1 LLSKPMKTTRL
12 RAKEDIVS
20 AAHAFAVA
28 LSEGKGNI
36 ASAKVGPSDSSPI
49 HDDLAAKLSPS
60 MPGHSQSVAGR
71 ESRAPENGAD
81 QAEKR
86 PTISIVSHP
95 SIGLGAPIR
104 RGKWRRSIAATIIA
118 ITFLFGG
125 TLLMVKASPVEIV
138 RDAYVRIVAEFQK
151 RTGLE
156 NVGLDTTARKAAD
169 REGITKGTER
179 NATEAN
185 LADEAAARRKKQ
197 EEHDAAEQRPTT
209 EAVRKAAEDEA
220 RVVAPEMAQRPA
232 AEDTRHMAEPVERKA
247 VAQKSKSDAEIRN
260 EAQRAEA
267 GLNLSEQ
274 DRKKVQASLSA
285 LGNQVPVT
293 GYFGPVTRTMIAA
306 WQNKQGLPETG
317 FVNDSQLLALHEQ
330 AALPRRADQAKPVAQ
345 QPEKVEAALNLS
357 EQDRKKVQVALSSL
371 GHPIPTPTGYF
382 GPRTRAMITAWQKA
396 QGLAE
401 TGYLTEAQLATL
413 WQQAT
418 PALSKYNQIQRKPG
432 QD

>member
-1 LLSKPMKTTRL
+1 MKATRL

-28 LSEGKGNI
+28 LSEGNGNV
-36 ASAKVGPSDSSPI
+36 ASAKVGSADPSPI
-49 HDDLAAKLSPS
+49 DGDLAAKSSPS
-60 MPGHSQSVAGR
+60 TGQSVAGR

-95 SIGLGAPIR
+95 SIGQGAPIR

-118 ITFLFGG
+118 LIFLSGG

-138 RDAYVRIVAEFQK
+138 RDAYVRTVAEFQK

-156 NVGLDTTARKAAD
+156 NVGWDTTARKAAD
-169 REGITKGTER
+169 REGITKETER
-179 NATEAN
+179 NATEAK
-185 LADEAAARRKKQ
+185 LADEAAARQKKQ
-197 EEHDAAEQRPTT
+197 EDEAHDAAEQRPTT

-220 RVVAPEMAQRPA
+220 RVVAPEIAQRPA
-232 AEDTRHMAEPVERKA
+232 AEDSRLMAEPVERKA
-247 VAQKSKSDAEIRN
+247 AAQKSKSDAEIRN

-317 FVNDSQLLALHEQ
+317 FLNDSQLLALHEQ
-330 AALPRRADQAKPVAQ
+330 AAPTKRADQAKPVAQ
-345 QPEKVEAALNLS
+345 QPEKVEAGLNLS
-357 EQDRKKVQVALSSL
+357 EQDRKKVQVALNSL
-371 GHPIPTPTGYF
+371 GHPIPTATGVF
-382 GPRTRAMITAWQKA
+382 GRRTRAMITAWQKA

-413 WQQAT
+413 WQQAA
-418 PALSKYNQIQRKPG
+418 PALSKFNQVQRKPG
-432 QD
+432 QE